1 MASTLEEIRKKLQ
14 QAQQAN
20 QSEALAKLDPTEKK
34 RRLKRLKELF
44 VRLKGGEDIIRRD
57 LQNALTAEQWEE
69 FEYNNQNIDV
79 EEPDSSNRPDELR
92 TYLDLLK
99 KADFYYY
106 RAESTKKTERS
117 RIDHLGRSGRK
128 RLFDTADTYYERAIE
143 RLNEIFE
150 SCDGET
156 LNEVLSHLDR
166 PWSLGDSPNLGPNHM
181 PRVRNSRSRFS
192 DSQSGLT
199 KYDLKRKYKREA
211 IESAITALKSK

>member
-1 MASTLEEIRKKLQ
+1 MATLEEIRKQLQ

-20 QSEALAKLDPTEKK
+20 QSESVAKLDPAEKK

-44 VRLKGGEDIIRRD
+44 VRLKSGEDITRRD
-57 LQNALTAEQWEE
+57 LKNALTEEQWDE
-69 FEYNNQNIDV
+69 FEYNNQNINT
-79 EEPDSSNRPDELR
+79 EEPDASNRPNELL

-106 RAESTKKTERS
+106 RAESTNKTERS

-128 RLFDTADTYYERAIE
+128 RLFDKADTYYERAIE

-150 SCDGET
+150 SCDGQT
-156 LNEVLSHLDR
+156 INDVLSHLDR
-166 PWSLGDSPNLGPNHM
+166 PWQLGDSPNLGPNHM

-192 DSQSGLT
+192 DSKDGPT
-199 KYDLKRKYKREA
+199 KFDLKRRYKQDA
-211 IESAITALKSK
+211 IENAIAVLKAK

>member
-1 MASTLEEIRKKLQ
+1 MATTLEEIRKKLQ

-20 QSEALAKLDPTEKK
+20 QSEAVAKLDPVEKK

-44 VRLKGGEDIIRRD
+44 VRLKSGEDITRRD
-57 LQNALTAEQWEE
+57 LQSALTEEQWEE

-106 RAESTKKTERS
+106 RAESTKKTARS

-150 SCDGET
+150 SCDGQT
-156 LNEVLSHLDR
+156 LNAVLSHLDR
-166 PWSLGDSPNLGPNHM
+166 PWALGDSPNLGPNHM

-192 DSQSGLT
+192 DTQSGLT
-199 KYDLKRKYKREA
+199 KYDLKRKYKRDA
-211 IESAITALKSK
+211 IENAIAALKSK

>member
-1 MASTLEEIRKKLQ
+1 MATTLEEIRKKLQ

-20 QSEALAKLDPTEKK
+20 QSESEAKLDPAEKK
-34 RRLKRLKELF
+34 RQLKRLKELF
-44 VRLKGGEDIIRRD
+44 ARLKSGEDITRRD
-57 LQNALTAEQWEE
+57 LKNALTDEQWEE
-69 FEYNNQNIDV
+69 FEYNNQNIDI
-79 EEPDSSNRPDELR
+79 EEPDASNRPDELR

-128 RLFDTADTYYERAIE
+128 RLFDKADTYYERAIE

-150 SCDGET
+150 SCDGQT
-156 LNEVLSHLDR
+156 INDVLSHLDR
-166 PWSLGDSPNLGPNHM
+166 PWQLGDSPNLGPNHM

-192 DSQSGLT
+192 DSKDGPT
-199 KYDLKRKYKREA
+199 KFDLKRRYKQDA
-211 IESAITALKSK
+211 IENAIAVLKAK

>member
-1 MASTLEEIRKKLQ
+1 MATLEEIRKRIQ
-14 QAQQAN
+14 QSQQEQNAVVVS
-20 QSEALAKLDPTEKK
+20 QLSPTEKK

-44 VRLKGGEDIIRRD
+44 ARVKSGEDISRRD
-57 LQNALTAEQWEE
+57 LKNALTEQQWEE

-79 EEPDSSNRPDELR
+79 EEPDASNRPDELR

-106 RAESTKKTERS
+106 RAESTSKTERS

-128 RLFDTADTYYERAIE
+128 RLFDKADTYYERAIE

-150 SCDGET
+150 SCDGQT
-156 LNEVLSHLDR
+156 LNEVLAHLDR
-166 PWSLGDSPNLGPNHM
+166 PWQLGDSPNLGPNHM

-199 KYDLKRKYKREA
+199 KFDLKRKYKRDA
-211 IESAITALKSK
+211 IESAIAALKSK

>member
-1 MASTLEEIRKKLQ
+1 MATLEEIRNKLQ

-20 QSEALAKLDPTEKK
+20 QSESVAKLDPTEKK
-34 RRLKRLKELF
+34 QRLKRLKELF
-44 VRLKGGEDIIRRD
+44 VRLKSGEDITRRD
-57 LQNALTAEQWEE
+57 LKNALTDEQWEE
-69 FEYNNQNIDV
+69 FEYNNQNINV

-99 KADFYYY
+99 KADFYYN
-106 RAESTKKTERS
+106 RAESTSKTERS

-128 RLFDTADTYYERAIE
+128 RLFDKADTYYERAIE

-150 SCDGET
+150 SCDAQT
-156 LNEVLSHLDR
+156 INEVLSHLDR
-166 PWSLGDSPNLGPNHM
+166 PWQLGDSPNLGPNHM

-199 KYDLKRKYKREA
+199 KFDLKRKYKRDA
-211 IESAITALKSK
+211 IESAIAALKAK

>member
-1 MASTLEEIRKKLQ
+1 MATTLEEIRKKLQ

-20 QSEALAKLDPTEKK
+20 QSEAVAKLDPAEKK

-44 VRLKGGEDIIRRD
+44 VRLKSGEDISRRD
-57 LQNALTAEQWEE
+57 LQNALTEEQWEE

-79 EEPDSSNRPDELR
+79 EEPDLSNRPDELR
-92 TYLDLLK
+92 TYLELLK

-128 RLFDTADTYYERAIE
+128 RLFDTAETYYERAIE

-150 SCDGET
+150 SCDGQT
-156 LNEVLSHLDR
+156 LNEVLAHLDR
-166 PWSLGDSPNLGPNHM
+166 PWALGDSPNLGPNHM

-199 KYDLKRKYKREA
+199 KYDLKRKYKRDA
-211 IESAITALKSK
+211 IESAIAALKSK

>member
-1 MASTLEEIRKKLQ
+1 MATLEEIRKKLQ

-20 QSEALAKLDPTEKK
+20 QSEAVAKLDPAERK

-44 VRLKGGEDIIRRD
+44 VRLKSGEDITRRD

-150 SCDGET
+150 SCDGQT
-156 LNEVLSHLDR
+156 LNEVLLHLDR
-166 PWSLGDSPNLGPNHM
+166 PWALGDSPNLGPNHM

-199 KYDLKRKYKREA
+199 KYDLKRKYKRDA
-211 IESAITALKSK
+211 IESAIAVLKAK

>member
-1 MASTLEEIRKKLQ
+1 MATLEEIRKRIQ
-14 QAQQAN
+14 QSQQERNADAV
-20 QSEALAKLDPTEKK
+20 SKIDPTEKK

-44 VRLKGGEDIIRRD
+44 VRLKSGEDISRRD
-57 LQNALTAEQWEE
+57 LQNALTEEQWEE

-79 EEPDSSNRPDELR
+79 EEPGSSNRPDELR

-150 SCDGET
+150 SCDGQT

-166 PWSLGDSPNLGPNHM
+166 PWALGDSPNLGPNHM

-192 DSQSGLT
+192 DSQNGMT
-199 KYDLKRKYKREA
+199 KYDLKRKYKLDA
-211 IESAITALKSK
+211 IESAITALKAK

>member
-20 QSEALAKLDPTEKK
+20 QSEAVAKLDPADKK

-44 VRLKGGEDIIRRD
+44 VRLKSGEDISRRD
-57 LQNALTAEQWEE
+57 LQNALTEEQWEE

-79 EEPDSSNRPDELR
+79 EEPDLSNRPDELR

-150 SCDGET
+150 SCDGQT

-166 PWSLGDSPNLGPNHM
+166 PWALGDSPNLGPNHM

-199 KYDLKRKYKREA
+199 KYDLKRKYKRDA
-211 IESAITALKSK
+211 IESAIAVLKAK

>member
-1 MASTLEEIRKKLQ
+1 MATLEEIRKKLQ

-20 QSEALAKLDPTEKK
+20 QSEAVAKLDPAEKK

-44 VRLKGGEDIIRRD
+44 VRLKSGEDITRRD
-57 LQNALTAEQWEE
+57 LKNALTDEQWEE

-92 TYLDLLK
+92 TYLELLK

-150 SCDGET
+150 SCDGQT

-166 PWSLGDSPNLGPNHM
+166 SWALGDSPNLGPNHM

-199 KYDLKRKYKREA
+199 KFDLKRKYKRDA
-211 IESAITALKSK
+211 IESAIVALKSK

>member
-1 MASTLEEIRKKLQ
+1 MATLEEIRKRIQ
-14 QAQQAN
+14 QSQQEQNADAVS
-20 QSEALAKLDPTEKK
+20 QLSTTEKK
-34 RRLKRLKELF
+34 RRLKRLKELLA
-44 VRLKGGEDIIRRD
+44 RLKRGDDITRRD
-57 LQNALTAEQWEE
+57 LKNALTDEQWEE

-150 SCDGET
+150 SCDAQT
-156 LNEVLSHLDR
+156 LNEVLAHLDR
-166 PWSLGDSPNLGPNHM
+166 PWALGDSPNLGPNHM

-199 KYDLKRKYKREA
+199 KFDLKRKYNRDA
-211 IESAITALKSK
+211 IENAIAVLKAK

>member
-1 MASTLEEIRKKLQ
+1 MATTLGEIRKKLQ
-14 QAQQAN
+14 QAHQAN
-20 QSEALAKLDPTEKK
+20 QSGAVAKLYPAEKK

-44 VRLKGGEDIIRRD
+44 VRLKSGEDISRRD
-57 LQNALTAEQWEE
+57 LQNALTEEQWEE

-117 RIDHLGRSGRK
+117 HIDHLGRSGRK

-150 SCDGET
+150 SCDGQT
-156 LNEVLSHLDR
+156 LNEVLAHLDR
-166 PWSLGDSPNLGPNHM
+166 PWALGDSPNLGPNHM

-199 KYDLKRKYKREA
+199 KYDLKRKYKRDA
-211 IESAITALKSK
+211 VESAIVVLNAK

>member
-1 MASTLEEIRKKLQ
+1 MATLEEIRKKLQ

-20 QSEALAKLDPTEKK
+20 QSEAVAKLDPAEKK

-44 VRLKGGEDIIRRD
+44 VRLKSGEDISRRD
-57 LQNALTAEQWEE
+57 LQNVLTAEQWEE

-79 EEPDSSNRPDELR
+79 EERDSSNRPNELR

-99 KADFYYY
+99 KADFYYN
-106 RAESTKKTERS
+106 RAESTNKTERS

-128 RLFDTADTYYERAIE
+128 RLFDKADTYYERAIE

-150 SCDGET
+150 SCDAQT
-156 LNEVLSHLDR
+156 INEVLSHLDR
-166 PWSLGDSPNLGPNHM
+166 PWQLGDSPNLGPNHM

-199 KYDLKRKYKREA
+199 KFDLKRKYKRDA
-211 IESAITALKSK
+211 VESAIAALKSK

>member
-1 MASTLEEIRKKLQ
+1 MATTLEEIRKKLQ

-20 QSEALAKLDPTEKK
+20 QSEAVAKLDPAEKK

-44 VRLKGGEDIIRRD
+44 VRLKSGEDISRRD
-57 LQNALTAEQWEE
+57 LQNALTEEQWEE

-128 RLFDTADTYYERAIE
+128 RLFDKADTYYERAIE
-143 RLNEIFE
+143 RLNEI
-150 SCDGET
+150 
-156 LNEVLSHLDR
+156 
-166 PWSLGDSPNLGPNHM
+166 
-181 PRVRNSRSRFS
+181 
-192 DSQSGLT
+192 
-199 KYDLKRKYKREA
+199 
-211 IESAITALKSK
+211 

>member
-1 MASTLEEIRKKLQ
+1 MATLEEIRKKLQ

-20 QSEALAKLDPTEKK
+20 QSEAVAKLDPTEKK

-44 VRLKGGEDIIRRD
+44 VRLKSGEDITRRD

-150 SCDGET
+150 SCDAQT
-156 LNEVLSHLDR
+156 LNEVQAHLDR
-166 PWSLGDSPNLGPNHM
+166 PWQLGDSPNLCPNHM

-192 DSQSGLT
+192 DSQRRLT
-199 KYDLKRKYKREA
+199 KFDLKRKYKRDA
-211 IESAITALKSK
+211 IESAIVALKSK